1 MKKFKTLMLSLS
13 VLAIGFTSCSKEED
27 NATHFLPADN
37 NANLRQTAFG
47 YGQGQVAD
55 KIAVEA
61 YQTGQVNQRYSG
73 FGLNAPVVTHDTVNK
88 IIYIDFMDGII
99 GLDSVNREGM
109 IRVNY
114 MDDHFAVG
122 SVMRITFLNYKVDG
136 KSLEGVRSL
145 TNAGLNGF
153 GNMYWNVE
161 ETNMKL
167 TAEDGVTWR
176 MWNSTRVREM
186 VAGLSTPEDS
196 NDDIFKIKG
205 TATGSFSNGSTF
217 DANIIDLVRESSC
230 LWISSGNIE
239 AVVDNNQNFSFD
251 YGSGTCDNLVTLT
264 YPDGA
269 SEVLK
274 L

>member
-1 MKKFKTLMLSLS
+1 MKNFKILTLASLA
-13 VLAIGFTSCSKEED
+13 VAIGFSSCSKDED
-27 NATHFLPADN
+27 NAVVITADN
-37 NANLRQTAFG
+37 NANVRQTAFG
-47 YGQGQVAD
+47 SGQGQVAD

-73 FGLNAPVVTHDTVNK
+73 GGLQAPVVTHDTVNK

-114 MDDHFAVG
+114 MNDHFAVG

-145 TNAGLNGF
+145 TNAGLNGD

-167 TAEDGVTWR
+167 TAPDGVTWR
-176 MWNSTRVREM
+176 KWNSTRVREM
-186 VAGLSTPEDS
+186 TAGLSTPEES
-196 NDDIFKIKG
+196 NDDIFKING
-205 TATGSFSNGSTF
+205 TATGGFSNGSTF
-217 DANIIDLVRESSC
+217 NANIIDLVRESSC
-230 LWISSGNIE
+230 LWVSSGNIE
-239 AVVDNNQNFSFD
+239 AVVDNSNNFSFD

-264 YPDGA
+264 YPDGT